1 MAYKE
6 ESEQEFMESVIRQ
19 ISRPG
24 QPVSDMPND
33 RMVRMGF
40 QNLDDPD
47 PEEINPFEIRGDR
60 PHWDTPTGHRER
72 AMASIR
78 AKRPGWPA
86 SQGKDSGEVAP
97 FEPNAYLSGKQQT
110 RGYSTDHGVH
120 HMDGGEEESNPHM
133 EMKELKKQIKEKERE
148 LHELQQQKV
157 KLMRKITGR
166 LE

>member
-19 ISRPG
+19 VSRPG

-33 RMVRMGF
+33 RLAKMGF

-47 PEEINPFEIRGDR
+47 PEEINPFAIRGNH
-60 PHWDTPTGHRER
+60 PHWDTPTGHKER

-78 AKRPGWPA
+78 AKRPGWAA
-86 SQGKDSGEVAP
+86 SQGKDSVEVAP
-97 FEPNAYLSGKQQT
+97 FEPNAYLSGTQQT

-120 HMDGGEEESNPHM
+120 GGEESNPHM
-133 EMKELKKQIKEKERE
+133 EMKELKNQIKEKERE

-157 KLMRKITGR
+157 KLMRQLTGR
-166 LE
+166 L